1 MGTSVNQASPRTLS
15 WNVVKA
21 GYRSPA
27 VPVSRLASEV
37 WRAALNQ
44 TTDNIAQLL
53 AQPIVARLGALA
65 TEARSATDLARK
77 TSQMLAQSKNSSL
90 ASDIARRA
98 AIQCVGSRDRANAFS
113 ERVFAEATSYLVSRD
128 LPGFVGSDR
137 TRTVAE
143 SLKFRAEL
151 AGHVAGLAREIGG
164 PRRLDPDTWAR
175 HVQTVIDGLRRSGK

>member
-27 VPVSRLASEV
+27 VPVARLVSEV

-44 TTDNIAQLL
+44 TTDNMAQLL
-53 AQPIVARLGALA
+53 AQPVVARLGELA
-65 TEARSATDLARK
+65 TQARSSTDLARK

-90 ASDIARRA
+90 AADIARRA
-98 AIQCVGSRDRANAFS
+98 AIQSVGSRDRANTFS

-128 LPGFVGSDR
+128 LPGFVGGDR
-137 TRTVAE
+137 ARTVAE
-143 SLKFRAEL
+143 SLKFRADL
-151 AGHVAGLAREIGG
+151 AGHVASLAREIGG
-164 PRRLDPDTWAR
+164 PRRLDSDTWAR